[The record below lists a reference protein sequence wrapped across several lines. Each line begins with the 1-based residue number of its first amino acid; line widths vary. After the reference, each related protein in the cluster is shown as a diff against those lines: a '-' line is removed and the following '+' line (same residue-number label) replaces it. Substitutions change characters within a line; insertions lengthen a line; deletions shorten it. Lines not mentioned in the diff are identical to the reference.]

1 MRIGIDGGCWSNR
14 RGFGRVLREQLAAL
28 LQLDSSITYLLF
40 LDAPADIPSF
50 PNLTATIVRT
60 SQTVK
65 EAATSDGRRSASD
78 LLHMGRAVSAE
89 QLDLFFYPAV
99 YSWFPLHRRIPNIVG
114 IHDTIADRNPHLA
127 FSTPMQELFW
137 NLKVK
142 GALWQ
147 ADHII
152 TVSNYSAHQI
162 SSFFEEPASGISVVP
177 NAVSPF
183 FHPVAVDNG
192 QPYILYAGGISPNK
206 NLPVLIE
213 AFSHLNTKLKL
224 ILAGD
229 YKGDG
234 FKGCYTSLV
243 QQIERLNLKHRIEF
257 TGFITDERLRELY
270 SGAAVFA
277 MPSLDEGFGLPALE
291 AMACGA
297 PVVVSSGNGLAEVV
311 GHAGL
316 ICPPMDIQSWVS
328 ALRQALS
335 DPSLKSK
342 SLKRA
347 AEFSWQHSAQV
358 LLQVFLKLNQNSQ
371 QSRLP

>member
-1 MRIGIDGGCWSNR
+1 MRIGIDGGCWSNN

-28 LQLDSSITYLLF
+28 LQLDTSNTYLLF
-40 LDAPADIPSF
+40 LDAPADIPSS
-50 PNLTATIVRT
+50 PNLTAKIIGT

-65 EAATSDGRRSASD
+65 DAATSDGRRSASD
-78 LLHMGRAVSAE
+78 LLQMGRAVSAE

-147 ADHII
+147 ADHIV
-152 TVSNYSAHQI
+152 TVSQYSAHQI
-162 SSFFEEPASGISVVP
+162 SSLFEEPHSRISVVS

-183 FHPVAVDNG
+183 FHPVPPDTG

-206 NLPVLIE
+206 NLPVLME
-213 AFSHLNTKLKL
+213 AFAHLDPNLKL
-224 ILAGD
+224 VLAGD
-229 YKGDG
+229 YQGDG
-234 FKGCYTSLV
+234 FKSCYTSLV
-243 QQIERLNLKHRIEF
+243 QQIDQLNLKSRIEF
-257 TGFITDERLRELY
+257 TGFVTDERLRELY

-311 GHAGL
+311 GDAG
-316 ICPPMDIQSWVS
+316 IVCPPMDVQSWIT
-328 ALRQALS
+328 ALQMALN
-335 DPSLKSK
+335 DGSLKSK
-342 SLKRA
+342 SLQRA
-347 AEFSWQHSAQV
+347 SEFSWQHSAQA
-358 LLQVFLKLNQNSQ
+358 LLKVFLNLETPTS
-371 QSRLP
+371 PP

>member
-1 MRIGIDGGCWSNR
+1 M
-14 RGFGRVLREQLAAL
+14 LREQLAAL
-28 LQLDSSITYLLF
+28 LQLDTSNTYLLF
-40 LDAPADIPSF
+40 LDAPADIPSS
-50 PNLTATIVRT
+50 PNLTAKIIGT

-65 EAATSDGRRSASD
+65 DAATSDGRRSASD
-78 LLHMGRAVSAE
+78 LLQMGRAVSAE

-147 ADHII
+147 ADHIV
-152 TVSNYSAHQI
+152 TVSQYSAHQI
-162 SSFFEEPASGISVVP
+162 SSLFEEPRSRISVVS

-183 FHPVAVDNG
+183 FHPVPADTG

-213 AFSHLNTKLKL
+213 AFSHLDPNLKL
-224 ILAGD
+224 VLAGD

-234 FKGCYTSLV
+234 FKSCYTSLV
-243 QQIERLNLKHRIEF
+243 QQIDQLNLKSRIEF
-257 TGFITDERLRELY
+257 TGFVTDERLRELY

-311 GHAGL
+311 GDAGI
-316 ICPPMDIQSWVS
+316 ICPPMDVQSWIA
-328 ALRQALS
+328 ALQMALN
-335 DPSLKSK
+335 DGSLKSK

-347 AEFSWQHSAQV
+347 SEFSWQHSAQA
-358 LLQVFLKLNQNSQ
+358 LLKVFLNLETLRNIPTS
-371 QSRLP
+371 PP

>member
-1 MRIGIDGGCWSNR
+1 M
-14 RGFGRVLREQLAAL
+14 LREQLATL
-28 LQLDSSITYLLF
+28 LQSDSSNTYLLF
-40 LDAPADIPSF
+40 LDSPADIPSH
-50 PNLTATIVRT
+50 PNLIARIVGT

-78 LLHMGRAVSAE
+78 LLRMGRAVSIE

-147 ADHII
+147 ADHIV
-152 TVSNYSAHQI
+152 TVSNYSARQI
-162 SSFFEEPASGISVVP
+162 SSLFEEPGSRISVVP

-183 FHPVAVDNG
+183 FHPVAADNG

-213 AFSHLNTKLKL
+213 AFSHLNPNLRL
-224 ILAGD
+224 VLAGD
-229 YKGDG
+229 YQGDG
-234 FKGCYTSLV
+234 FKGCYASLV
-243 QQIERLNLKHRIEF
+243 QQITRLNLNSRIEF
-257 TGFITDERLRELY
+257 TGFVTDERLRELY

-297 PVVVSSGNGLAEVV
+297 PVVVSSGNGLTEVV
-311 GHAGL
+311 GDAGM
-316 ICPPMDIQSWVS
+316 ICPPMDVPSWAA
-328 ALRQALS
+328 ALQLAVN
-335 DPSLKSK
+335 DPSLRSK
-342 SLKRA
+342 SLQRA
-347 AEFSWQHSAQV
+347 SEFSWHHSAQA
-358 LLQVFLKLNQNSQ
+358 LLKVFLKLSQNGQ
-371 QSRLP
+371 QSGLP